1 MAARTHRART
11 VQEMLLCRP
20 IRPGPACCPEA
31 MAGMMRIDWQN
42 DHALCAWIDGQQVA
56 MLDIGRQANN
66 VTINMLFV
74 KPPYR
79 RRGIGRALLQ
89 QLLLCH
95 PQAGLLCSDPRL
107 RALLGK
113 A

>member
-1 MAARTHRART
+1 M
-11 VQEMLLCRP
+11 Q
-20 IRPGPACCPEA
+20 
-31 MAGMMRIDWQN
+31 IDWQG

-56 MLDIGRQANN
+56 MLDIGTHADA

-74 KPPYR
+74 KPPFR
-79 RRGIGRALLQ
+79 HRGIARALLQ

-95 PQAGLLCSDPRL
+95 PQAGLVCSDPRL

>member
-1 MAARTHRART
+1 
-11 VQEMLLCRP
+11 
-20 IRPGPACCPEA
+20 
-31 MAGMMRIDWQN
+31 MMRIDWQN

-79 RRGIGRALLQ
+79 RRGIGRALLR

-95 PQAGLLCSDPRL
+95 PQAALLCSDPQL
-107 RALLGK
+107 RALLSK

>member
-1 MAARTHRART
+1 
-11 VQEMLLCRP
+11 
-20 IRPGPACCPEA
+20 
-31 MAGMMRIDWQN
+31 MAGVIKIDWQD

-56 MLDIGRQANN
+56 MLDIGKQADG

-74 KPPYR
+74 KPPFR
-79 RRGIGRALLQ
+79 RRGIGRALLR

-95 PQAGLLCSDPRL
+95 PQAALRCSDPRL

-113 A
+113 PATF